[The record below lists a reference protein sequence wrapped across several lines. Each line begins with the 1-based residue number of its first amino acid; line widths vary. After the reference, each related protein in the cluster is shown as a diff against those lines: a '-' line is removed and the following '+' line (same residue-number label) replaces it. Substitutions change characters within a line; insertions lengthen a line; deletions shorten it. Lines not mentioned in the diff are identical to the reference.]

1 MIDIRGNE
9 MDKTI
14 EYLRGISESF
24 DLTIEDRTAISTA
37 IETIRERNKTV
48 YIVTLLEA
56 LSKEGYCSQ
65 IFSYAIWKLVCG
77 FINSYPDQKQRQKEC
92 IKECTIEIA
101 KWFTV

>member
-48 YIVTLLEA
+48 YIVTLLEHCQKKDTVHKYFLMLFGNLFA
-56 LSKEGYCSQ
+56 DLLIVTPTKSNAKKNVSKSAQ
-65 IFSYAIWKLVCG
+65 
-77 FINSYPDQKQRQKEC
+77 
-92 IKECTIEIA
+92 
-101 KWFTV
+101 